1 MSQPKPTC
9 NEFQHLGERL
19 VRFGMALQDSTTS
32 VGQLNRLARDCGI
45 TLRLR
50 AVAESEVIHGQPR

>member
-9 NEFQHLGERL
+9 NEFQDLGDRL
-19 VRFGMALQDSTTS
+19 VRFGRALQDSSTS
-32 VGQLNRLARDCGI
+32 FGQLHRLARDCGI

-50 AVAESEVIHGQPR
+50 TVSESEINHAPAK

>member
-9 NEFQHLGERL
+9 NEFQDLGERL

-32 VGQLNRLARDCGI
+32 VGQLNSLARNCGI

-50 AVAESEVIHGQPR
+50 AAAQSRGKP